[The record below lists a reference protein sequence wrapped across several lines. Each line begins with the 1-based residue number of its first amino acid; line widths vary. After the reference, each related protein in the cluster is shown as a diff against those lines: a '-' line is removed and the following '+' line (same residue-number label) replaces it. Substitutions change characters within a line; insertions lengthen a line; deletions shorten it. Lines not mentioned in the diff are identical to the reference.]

1 MRVVW
6 VAALVAVV
14 VGAGCSEPA
23 AVVGPEVVVKSV
35 PEEIRSNATSA
46 QPLNAPPKQPGHIS
60 GVVVDQAI
68 RPIPGA
74 RVHLPGMD
82 LEHEAARD
90 GSFSFTE
97 LYPGAY
103 FLTAT
108 ADGHETAEAVVQV
121 EPDQIVRVKFI
132 LQALP
137 PPTPHHVTQKFTGY
151 TDLSGAVPFFT
162 GSPLCGTC
170 RFTAQTDPAA
180 RAFVIEAVMDPY
192 QFAGGPAG
200 GNSFQYYVATEE
212 CCDYYLDGEGPN
224 PLRLLASPATFG
236 NETSVQLY
244 VTPDAFPLPE
254 VSKSFEVFVTA
265 WYNADPPADWA
276 IANGSA

>member
-6 VAALVAVV
+6 VVAFAAMVAA
-14 VGAGCSEPA
+14 AGCSEPA
-23 AVVGPEVVVKSV
+23 AVVGPEVVVKSA

-46 QPLNAPPKQPGHIS
+46 PLNAPPRTPGHIS

-68 RPIPGA
+68 RPIAGA
-74 RVHLPGMD
+74 KVHLPGMD

-132 LQALP
+132 LKARP
-137 PPTPHHVTQKFTGY
+137 PPTPYHVTQKFTGY
-151 TDLSGAVPFFT
+151 TDLSGTIPLFI
-162 GSPLCGTC
+162 GSPVCGTC
-170 RFTAQTDPAA
+170 RFTVQADPAA
-180 RAFVIEAVMDPY
+180 RAFVIEAVMDPS
-192 QFAGGPAG
+192 QWAGTLGT
-200 GNSFQYYVATEE
+200 NSFQYYAAPEA
-212 CCDYYLDGEGPN
+212 CCESYLDGEAPN
-224 PLRLLASPATFG
+224 PMRLLATPATFG
-236 NETSVQLY
+236 NETSVELT
-244 VTPDAFPLPE
+244 VTPDGFPLPE
-254 VSKSFEVFVTA
+254 TSKSFEEFVTA
-265 WYNADPPADWA
+265 WYNADPPAEWA
-276 IANGSA
+276 VANGST